1 MYMEHTSK
9 INLSIGQLGEGLAAE
24 YLVSLGY
31 KILGRNIRE
40 KFGEIDVLARDGGGV
55 IHFVEVKTISAGY
68 ADFSGMEP
76 EDNLSRAKLQ
86 KMKKMADWY
95 MGSHSELTGDYQL
108 DLVAIKIEE
117 KSGENLM
124 RFYPNI
130 T

>member
-1 MYMEHTSK
+1 MEANPEEKS
-9 INLSIGQLGEGLAAE
+9 LGQLGEGLAAE

-40 KFGEIDVLARDGGGV
+40 KFGEIDILVRDKGGV
-55 IHFVEVKTISAGY
+55 IRFVEVKTISAGY
-68 ADFSGMEP
+68 ADHSGMEP

-95 MGSHSELTGDYQL
+95 MGSHPEFAGDYQL

-117 KSGENLM
+117 KSGKNLM

>member
-1 MYMEHTSK
+1 MRSTLNPEEKS
-9 INLSIGQLGEGLAAE
+9 LGQRGEDLAAK
-24 YLVSLGY
+24 YLVGLGH

-40 KFGEIDVLARDGGGV
+40 KFGEIDVLASDGGGV

-68 ADFSGMEP
+68 ADWSGMEP

-95 MGSHSELTGDYQL
+95 MGSHPELAGDCQL
-108 DLVAIKIEE
+108 DLLAIKIEE
-117 KSGENLM
+117 KDGESSA

-130 T
+130 A